1 MSLTRIGSIGINTG
15 IKFSGLTTITT
26 LNTSIDTLSI
36 GGPVSIAGTL
46 TYEDVTNID
55 SVGLIT
61 ARNGIVVG
69 SGITLSKDGDIFAT
83 GVTTSTTFVGN
94 LTGNVTGTIQTAAQT
109 NITSLGTLSA
119 VTVSGGTN
127 PANVTHT
134 GGNGLQI
141 TRGSKTLGINAN
153 FGGSD
158 THSTI
163 NVDSGMSLRLQV
175 NASDKI
181 VMDSNGRLGIGD
193 IAPDTSLHVKSSDN
207 VLATFESTD
216 ADSLI
221 EFKDNGTSDTVLMGA
236 LGGDDLLLR
245 SDAGSVKFHVANN
258 NEKFRIGPSGQI
270 GLSGANYGTS
280 GQVLK
285 SQGSGAAAVWG
296 DAGLTSV
303 SQWRLNTNRDI
314 PANSETVLPVSG
326 DAWYEMNAYGYG
338 RLGSAMTE
346 SSGVFTFPSTG
357 IWRIEFTGY
366 WGIGNNGSSNSLHS
380 RIQTT
385 TNNSSYSTAHEQ
397 QVSIK
402 SDSTYTYQGFYNT
415 FIFDVT
421 DTSTHKVRFTMF
433 TSANHAYYKANSSP
447 TMTGALF
454 TRLGDT

>member
-1 MSLTRIGSIGINTG
+1 MAVQISGNDITVPRDTTVTRNLTV
-15 IKFSGLTTITT
+15 
-26 LNTSIDTLSI
+26 
-36 GGPVSIAGTL
+36 GGVL
-46 TYEDVTNID
+46 TYEDVTNVD
-55 SVGLIT
+55 SIGIVT
-61 ARNGIVVG
+61 ARAGVLVG

-134 GGNGLQI
+134 GGNGIQI
-141 TRGSKTLGINAN
+141 TRGSKTLGLNAN

-158 THSTI
+158 THSVI

-175 NASDKI
+175 NANDRI

-193 IAPDTSLHVKSSDN
+193 IAPDTALHVKSSDN

-216 ADSLI
+216 ADSVI
-221 EFKDNGTSDTVLMGA
+221 EFKDNGTSDTILVGA
-236 LGGDDLLLR
+236 VGGDDLLLR

-285 SQGSGAAAVWG
+285 SQGSGAAPVWG
-296 DAGLTSV
+296 GAGLTSV
-303 SQWRLNTNRDI
+303 SQWRLNSNQDI
-314 PANSETVLPVSG
+314 PANTETVLPATGDSWNEVS
-326 DAWYEMNAYGYG
+326 AFGYA
-338 RLGSAMTE
+338 RLGSAMTQ
-346 SSGVFTFPSTG
+346 SGGVFTFPSTG
-357 IWRIEFTGY
+357 IWRIEFTGF
-366 WGIGNNGSSNSLHS
+366 WGVGSSSSANSLVT
-380 RIQTT
+380 RIQVTE
-385 TNNSSYSTAHEQ
+385 NNSSYSSAHEQ
-397 QVSIK
+397 QNSIK

-415 FIFDVT
+415 HIFDVT

-433 TSANHAYYKANSSP
+433 TASNHAYYKANSSP

>member
-1 MSLTRIGSIGINTG
+1 MAVQISGNDITVPRDTTVTRNLTV
-15 IKFSGLTTITT
+15 
-26 LNTSIDTLSI
+26 
-36 GGPVSIAGTL
+36 GGVL
-46 TYEDVTNID
+46 TYEDVTNVD
-55 SVGLIT
+55 SIGIVT
-61 ARNGIVVG
+61 ARAGVLVG

-141 TRGSKTLGINAN
+141 TRGSKTLGLNAN

-163 NVDSGMSLRLQV
+163 NVDSGMALRLQV
-175 NASDKI
+175 NANDRI
-181 VMDSNGRLGIGD
+181 VMDSSGRLGVGD
-193 IAPDTSLHVKSSDN
+193 IAPDTLLHVKGADN

-221 EFKDNGTSDTVLMGA
+221 EFKDNGTSDTILMGA

-285 SQGSGAAAVWG
+285 SQGSGAAPVWG
-296 DAGLTSV
+296 GAGLTSV
-303 SQWRLNTNRDI
+303 SQWRLNTNKDI
-314 PANSETVLPVSG
+314 PANTETVLPGSG
-326 DAWYEMNAYGYG
+326 DSWNEVSAFGYA
-338 RLGSAMTE
+338 RLGSAMTV
-346 SSGVFTFPSTG
+346 SGGVFTFPSTG
-357 IWRIEFTGY
+357 IWRIEFTGF
-366 WGIGNNGSSNSLHS
+366 WGVGSSGSANSLVT
-380 RIQTT
+380 RIQVTE
-385 TNNSSYSTAHEQ
+385 NNSSYSSAHEQ
-397 QVSIK
+397 QNSIK
-402 SDSTYTYQGFYNT
+402 SDSTYTYAGFYNT
-415 FIFDVT
+415 HIFDVT

-433 TSANHAYYKANSSP
+433 TPNNNAYYKANSSP